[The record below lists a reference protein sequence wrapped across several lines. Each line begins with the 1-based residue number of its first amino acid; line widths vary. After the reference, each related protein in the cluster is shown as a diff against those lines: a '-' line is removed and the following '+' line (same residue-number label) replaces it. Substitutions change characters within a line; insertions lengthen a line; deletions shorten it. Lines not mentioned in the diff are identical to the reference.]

1 MKLIVYK
8 LLYYLSN
15 IHDKVINGKISLE
28 LMECFVN
35 DLKVDIFSEYLNEIA
50 KILIN
55 IFKDKLAVETLI
67 LKSGLDALSSCLDKF
82 YENKIFVLNIIIIL
96 RDIMFSSNENKEKI
110 KNGGFKDKIQ
120 NIIDKTDDKFKK
132 LKMEGKI
139 IIYNLNYIKKE
150 KAQENKNK
158 KLLFQDYIDKENL
171 IKNNIHTFM
180 ARGIPIKAQNPK
192 GKIKEFILC
201 FSPDLMKIYLKKPK
215 IGNIPPK
222 AKYTLET
229 PLIKN
234 VEKNYTITN
243 FKKGG
248 VINKP
253 PDKQLC
259 LAIEQELIQGQKAP
273 KTLAIVC
280 FNNDEANLI
289 WGCVELIVDY
299 IKNKCGKSY
308 KCKIDDFKAFFKD
321 IMWEQLNSKNF
332 DVKKTV
338 FLKSKMK

>member
-1 MKLIVYK
+1 M
-8 LLYYLSN
+8 
-15 IHDKVINGKISLE
+15 
-28 LMECFVN
+28 
-35 DLKVDIFSEYLNEIA
+35 
-50 KILIN
+50 
-55 IFKDKLAVETLI
+55 T
-67 LKSGLDALSSCLDKF
+67 
-82 YENKIFVLNIIIIL
+82 
-96 RDIMFSSNENKEKI
+96 
-110 KNGGFKDKIQ
+110 
-120 NIIDKTDDKFKK
+120 
-132 LKMEGKI
+132 
-139 IIYNLNYIKKE
+139 
-150 KAQENKNK
+150 
-158 KLLFQDYIDKENL
+158 
-171 IKNNIHTFM
+171 
-180 ARGIPIKAQNPK
+180 RGIPIKAQNPK